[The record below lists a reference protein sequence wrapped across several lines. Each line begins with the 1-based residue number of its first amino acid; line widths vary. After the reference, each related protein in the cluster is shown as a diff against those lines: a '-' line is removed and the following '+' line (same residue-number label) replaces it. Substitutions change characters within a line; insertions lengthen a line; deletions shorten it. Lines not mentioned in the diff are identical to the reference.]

1 MSNCISTRKLNAFLL
16 AVLVL
21 LSPAAIVRSAPNF
34 NVSSQTASS
43 SSSRPFPP
51 PQYIPSHDYDVR
63 HIALDL
69 RFDWQQEQALGTET
83 ITFSPLVNDL
93 KSITLDAASMSFSF
107 IKLHDKTPLKYEF
120 DEQNQKLSIVLDRAY
135 QPADEIKLVIA
146 YHTVRPLI
154 GALSINGGGG
164 LNFIKPTPDDPTR
177 PRQIWS
183 QGESEYNH
191 YWFPCFDHPNDF
203 FTSEI
208 TATVEKPLAVI
219 SNGGLVETKDNPDG
233 TRSFHWKIAAPH
245 AAYLTSIIVGEYAP
259 VVGTYDGIPV
269 ITNVYPN
276 ELEAGKVTAAR
287 LPAMVKFFS
296 EKTGI
301 KYPYEKYA
309 QTVARDFNGGMEN
322 ISATTQYDV
331 MIHDARTEIDQTSDG
346 LQSHELAHQWFGD
359 YLTARNWSDIWLNE
373 SFATY
378 FQALWDEH
386 SLGHDDFL
394 FLDVKNNQDQ
404 YYAAWARGLRRP
416 IVTRNYANPDA
427 VFDTYAYP
435 RGGAVLH
442 MLRQNLGEQNWWRAI
457 NHYLT
462 KYAHQPVE
470 TGQFRI
476 AIEEAT
482 GQSMD
487 WFFDEWLYKMG
498 HPIFRVTQDYDAAAK
513 ALKVTVKQE
522 QKPDPNSLYPQ
533 VVYFQTPVEIE
544 IGTAGGAKI
553 ERARIEPKEEQT
565 FSFKVDSAP
574 LLVNFDYG
582 DTVIKEL
589 RFEKSMD
596 QLSYQLAHDQDVLGR
611 VWALEQLAA
620 KLNND
625 ATVAA
630 DKQQIEILLATS
642 LADDKFWGV
651 RLEAA
656 TALNNARSNAARA
669 ALVAATRDTKS
680 LVRARALRSL
690 STSKDASLS
699 TVYLQAIKDKSYAVV
714 GEAARALGQTKSADA
729 YAALVKLI
737 DAESWRDTIK
747 ASGLAGLAALGD
759 KQALELGFRFVG
771 VGNQP
776 AVRAA
781 ALSLLAAVGK
791 DDPRTFPLVSDVLK
805 RALEKG
811 SFTQVR
817 AGIETLVALRDPRAV
832 DVLEGLGRGQTG
844 SSQLRAVI
852 MQAAQRLRATLANTP
867 AAIPN

>member
-1 MSNCISTRKLNAFLL
+1 MSNVVRTKKLYAFCL
-16 AVLVL
+16 ALIVL
-21 LSPAAIVRSAPNF
+21 LSQAAIARSAPDF
-34 NVSSQTASS
+34 NESWQTV
-43 SSSRPFPP
+43 SSSRSFPP
-51 PQYIPSHDYDVR
+51 AQYVPSHDYDVR

-93 KSITLDAASMSFSF
+93 RSIALDAASMSFSAV
-107 IKLHDKTPLKYEF
+107 KLTGKMPLKYEF
-120 DEQNQKLSIVLDRAY
+120 DEKNQQLRIVLDRAY
-135 QPADEIKLVIA
+135 QPADEIKLVIS

-154 GALSINGGGG
+154 GGLSLNGGGG
-164 LNFIKPTPDDPTR
+164 LNFIKPTPEDPTR

-208 TATVEKPLAVI
+208 TATVEKPLSVI
-219 SNGGLVETKDNPDG
+219 SNGSLVEMKDNRDG

-259 VVGTYDGIPV
+259 IVGTYDGIPV

-287 LPAMVKFFS
+287 LPEMVKFFS

-331 MIHDARTEIDQTSDG
+331 MIHDARTEIDQTSDS

-359 YLTARNWSDIWLNE
+359 YLTARNWSDLWLNE

-394 FLDVKNNQDQ
+394 YLDVKNNQDQ

-416 IVTRNYANPDA
+416 IVTKNYANPDA
-427 VFDTYAYP
+427 VFDTYAYS

-442 MLRQNLGEQNWWRAI
+442 MLRQNLGEDNWWRAI

-470 TGQFRI
+470 TEQFRI

-513 ALKVTVKQE
+513 TLKVTVKQE

-533 VVYFQTPVEIE
+533 VIYFQTPVNIE
-544 IGTAGGAKI
+544 IGTASGTRI
-553 ERARIEPKEEQT
+553 ERAQIQPKEEQT
-565 FSFKVDSAP
+565 FTFQVDSAP
-574 LLVNFDYG
+574 LLVNFDYAN
-582 DTVIKEL
+582 TLIKEL
-589 RFEKSMD
+589 RFEKPTD

-611 VWALEQLAA
+611 VWALQQLAA
-620 KLNND
+620 KLNNE
-625 ATVAA
+625 ATTAA
-630 DKQQIEILLATS
+630 DKQQIETLLATA
-642 LADDKFWGV
+642 LANDKFWGV

-656 TALNNARSNAARA
+656 FSLNNARGDAARA
-669 ALVAATRDTKS
+669 ALIAATKDTKS
-680 LVRARALRSL
+680 RVRARAIRSL
-690 STSKDASLS
+690 SSSKDASLS
-699 TVYLQAIKDKSYAVV
+699 MVYLQAINDQSYAVI
-714 GEAARALGQTKSADA
+714 GEASRALGQTKSADA
-729 YAALVKLI
+729 YTELVKLI
-737 DAESWRDTIK
+737 DAQSWHDTIK

-759 KQALELGFRFVG
+759 KRAMELGFKFVA
-771 VGNQP
+771 VGNPP

-781 ALSLLAAVGK
+781 ALSLLSAVGK
-791 DDPRTFPLVSDVLK
+791 DDPRTFPLVSDMLK
-805 RALEKG
+805 RAFEKG
-811 SFTQVR
+811 SFSQVR
-817 AGIETLVALRDPRAV
+817 GAVDAFIALRDPRGV
-832 DVLEGLGRGQTG
+832 EVIEGLGKGQAG
-844 SSQLRAVI
+844 SLQLKAFM
-852 MQAAQRLRATLANTP
+852 MQAAQRLKGALANGP
-867 AAIPN
+867 AAVQPN

>member
-1 MSNCISTRKLNAFLL
+1 MSNTLRQRKLNALCL
-16 AVLVL
+16 SLIIL
-21 LSPAAIVRSAPNF
+21 LSQAAVAHSAPDF
-34 NVSSQTASS
+34 NQSGQNAGPAG
-43 SSSRPFPP
+43 PFPP
-51 PQYIPSHDYDVR
+51 PQYVPSHDYDVK

-69 RFDWQQEQALGTET
+69 HFDWQQEQALGTEV

-93 KSITLDAASMSFSF
+93 RSITLDAASMSFSSV
-107 IKLHDKTPLKYEF
+107 KLNGRTPLKYDF
-120 DEQNQKLSIVLDRAY
+120 DEQHQQLRIVLDRAY
-135 QPADEIKLVIA
+135 QPTDEIKLVIN

-154 GALSINGGGG
+154 GGLSINGGGG
-164 LNFIKPTPDDPTR
+164 LNFIKPTPEEPTR

-191 YWFPCFDHPNDF
+191 YWFACFDHPNDF

-208 TATVEKPLAVI
+208 TATVEKPLSVI
-219 SNGGLVETKDNPDG
+219 SNGSLVETKENSDG
-233 TRSFHWKIAAPH
+233 TRTFHWKIAAPH

-269 ITNVYPN
+269 ITNVYPS
-276 ELEAGKVTAAR
+276 ELDAGKATAAR
-287 LPAMVKFFS
+287 LPEMVKFFS
-296 EKTGI
+296 EKTGL

-309 QTVARDFNGGMEN
+309 QTMARDFNGGMEN

-331 MIHDARTEIDQTSDG
+331 MIHDARTEIDQTSDS

-386 SLGHDDFL
+386 SLGRDDFL
-394 FLDVKNNQDQ
+394 YLDVKKNQDQ
-404 YYAAWARGLRRP
+404 YFEAWSRGLRHP
-416 IVTRNYANPDA
+416 IVTKNYANPDA

-442 MLRQNLGEQNWWRAI
+442 MLRQNLGEQSWWRAI

-470 TGQFRI
+470 TEQLRI

-513 ALKVTVKQE
+513 ALKLTVKQE

-533 VVYFQTPVEIE
+533 VAYFETPVDIE
-544 IGTAGGAKI
+544 IGTANGI
-553 ERARIEPKEEQT
+553 RVERAQIQPKEEQT
-565 FSFKVDSAP
+565 FTFQVDSAP

-582 DTVIKEL
+582 GTLIKEL
-589 RFEKSMD
+589 HFEKSTD
-596 QLSYQLAHDQDVLGR
+596 QLSYQLAHDRDVLGR
-611 VWALEQLAA
+611 VWALQQLSAR
-620 KLNND
+620 LNNA
-625 ATVAA
+625 ATAAA
-630 DKQQIEILLATS
+630 DKQQIEILLSTA
-642 LADDKFWGV
+642 LANDSFWGV

-656 TALNNARSNAARA
+656 SALNNARSDGARA
-669 ALVAATRDTKS
+669 ALIAATKDAKS
-680 LVRARALRSL
+680 RVRARAIRSL
-690 STSKDASLS
+690 GSSTDASLS
-699 TVYLQAIKDKSYAVV
+699 TVYLQALNDQSYAVI
-714 GEAARALGQTKSADA
+714 GEAARALGQTKSTEA
-729 YAALVKLI
+729 YAALVKLM
-737 DAESWRDTIK
+737 DSESWHDTIK
-747 ASGLAGLAALGD
+747 VSGLAGLAALGD
-759 KQALELGFRFVG
+759 KRALELGFKFVAA
-771 VGNQP
+771 GNQP

-791 DDPRTFPLVSDVLK
+791 DDPRTLPLVSDTLK
-805 RALEKG
+805 RALAKG

-817 AGIETLVALRDPRAV
+817 AAIETLLVLRDARAV
-832 DVLEGLGRGQTG
+832 DFLDGLGKGQTG
-844 SSQLRAVI
+844 SAQLRAFI
-852 MQAAQRLRATLANTP
+852 MQAAQRLRAALVNAP
-867 AAIPN
+867 AAIQPN